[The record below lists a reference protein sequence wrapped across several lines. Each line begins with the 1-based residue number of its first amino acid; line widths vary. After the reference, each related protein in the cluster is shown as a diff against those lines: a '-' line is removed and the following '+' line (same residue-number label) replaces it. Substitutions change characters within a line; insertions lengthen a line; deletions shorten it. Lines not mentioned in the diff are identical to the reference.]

1 MSNQMVPQAVVDF
14 IIQAVMCAATNR
26 DVDSDTEMAFLWGET
41 VYYPDTVTEL
51 EKHRHR
57 IKHNARARALWSQVN
72 KTLASELEMKVVWQD
87 LGYMGREAMVLYFE

>member
-1 MSNQMVPQAVVDF
+1 MSNNLVPQSVVDF

-26 DVDSDTEMAFLWGET
+26 DEERDTDMAFLWGET
-41 VYYPDTVTEL
+41 VYYPDTVSEL

-57 IKHNARARALWSQVN
+57 IKYNARARALWSQVN
-72 KTLASELEMKVVWQD
+72 KTLASDLVMKVVWQD